1 MENFIKISDL
11 EWETAGP
18 LEEASVLLETYI
30 TINSNNFH
38 LLAFKVPLPYSNLET
53 NNLLWETS
61 SHIKDD
67 HLLWNPEKY
76 FSYINNED
84 NEDIEKNK
92 IPGINSEN
100 NENITNSWKS
110 LKNFF
115 KQKNEYWRPSII
127 EGGAYYIFGYP
138 SSHKKFSNFQNYQI
152 GDDMKIKMNNNLEYE
167 SSYRIIIENTPCI
180 LKTFDLRTLKVG
192 NNKFSQ
198 PLNDKSNL
206 TLKNFDHS
214 FNNFIDKYKRNSIY
228 LNNGSKDALITPF
241 DTTRWYFDF
250 SLFFEK
256 TIYSLINKKTAW
268 YLSTNKKNIEFSNI
282 FEEIKL
288 KSSMDYMKLINNEGY
303 ICLDLD
309 KFRNKDNFTIFD
321 IKNIGLN
328 GIIRKEENQYQIV
341 QEKLFDDMFV
351 YDNNVYLKPNNIFLN
366 IIQYSKQKNII
377 WLNEIYIHNYESGL
391 LEEPVW
397 IKNLP
402 ILFRNQNSFK
412 Y

>member
-1 MENFIKISDL
+1 
-11 EWETAGP
+11 
-18 LEEASVLLETYI
+18 
-30 TINSNNFH
+30 
-38 LLAFKVPLPYSNLET
+38 
-53 NNLLWETS
+53 
-61 SHIKDD
+61 
-67 HLLWNPEKY
+67 
-76 FSYINNED
+76 
-84 NEDIEKNK
+84 
-92 IPGINSEN
+92 
-100 NENITNSWKS
+100 
-110 LKNFF
+110 
-115 KQKNEYWRPSII
+115 
-127 EGGAYYIFGYP
+127 
-138 SSHKKFSNFQNYQI
+138 
-152 GDDMKIKMNNNLEYE
+152 
-167 SSYRIIIENTPCI
+167 
-180 LKTFDLRTLKVG
+180 
-192 NNKFSQ
+192 
-198 PLNDKSNL
+198 
-206 TLKNFDHS
+206 
-214 FNNFIDKYKRNSIY
+214 
-228 LNNGSKDALITPF
+228 
-241 DTTRWYFDF
+241 
-250 SLFFEK
+250 LFFEK